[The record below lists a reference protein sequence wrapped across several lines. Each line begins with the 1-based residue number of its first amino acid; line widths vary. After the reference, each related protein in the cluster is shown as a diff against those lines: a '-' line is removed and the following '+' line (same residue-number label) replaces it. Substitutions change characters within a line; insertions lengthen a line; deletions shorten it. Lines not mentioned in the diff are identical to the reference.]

1 VVDWLKM
8 AYTGVSRRDLRPT
21 LDLQV
26 DMFEIFNS
34 LVATTVIKIR
44 AISMSVQ

>member
-1 VVDWLKM
+1 MVDWLKM

-34 LVATTVIKIR
+34 LAMVATTVI
-44 AISMSVQ
+44 SMSVQ